1 MQEINTKHITLD
13 AIDIPVFREA
23 GIQADMLRLDKIHP
37 VFSGN
42 KWFKLKFYLEDF
54 FQSGK
59 KEIVTFGG
67 AWSNH
72 IIATAAV
79 CQQLQIPVTGIIRG
93 EESSRLSQTLQDALD
108 YGMKLHFISR
118 EQYQEKQ
125 IPEDLL
131 SNDFYIIPEGG
142 YGPLGMKGA
151 ATILDLVTKTDYTHI
166 CCAAGT
172 GTMAAGLL
180 NAAASKQSLLVISV
194 LKNFLELEKSIL
206 SLKPDSKAR
215 LEINHHYHFG
225 GYAKYKPELIRFMND
240 FFRQTTIPSDFVY
253 SAKLF
258 YAIADLAAIKVF
270 PTDSRLLIIHCGGLH
285 GNASLEK
292 GTLIF

>member
-13 AIDIPVFREA
+13 PIDIPVFRKA
-23 GIQADMLRLDKIHP
+23 GISADMLRLDKIHP
-37 VFSGN
+37 VISGN

-54 FQSGK
+54 IKSGK

-72 IIATAAV
+72 IIATAAA

-93 EESSRLSQTLQDALD
+93 EESSRLSQTLQDALG
-108 YGMKLHFISR
+108 YGMKLRFISR
-118 EQYQEKQ
+118 EQYKEKLM
-125 IPEDLL
+125 PEDLPA
-131 SNDFYIIPEGG
+131 NDYYIIPEGG
-142 YGPLGMKGA
+142 YGQLGMKGA
-151 ATILDLVTKTDYTHI
+151 ATILDLINKSDYSHI

-180 NAAASKQSLLVISV
+180 HAAAPKQILLVISV
-194 LKNFLELEKSIL
+194 LKNFLELEKSIF
-206 SLKPDSKAR
+206 SLRPESTAG

-225 GYAKYKPELIRFMND
+225 GYAKCKPELIQFMND
-240 FFRQTTIPSDFVY
+240 FFRQTSIPSDFVY

-258 YAIADLAAIKVF
+258 YAITDLAAKKYF
-270 PTDSRLLIIHCGGLH
+270 PHNSRVLIIHCGGLQ
-285 GNASLEK
+285 GNTSLEK